1 LITRGTIRGIVAIT
15 LALILAPS
23 LFAQDWEF
31 VKEKDGI
38 KIYTRKEPGNDL
50 KSFRGIMEIR
60 STMARVTHLVGNVH
74 NHDWWDENVKEIK
87 ILYFEENKHFKY
99 YLVYDVP
106 WPLSDRDLCVDA
118 RVTDDPVTG
127 TRVIM
132 AKPLDNTVPVKEDV
146 VRITKY
152 WQKWTIQPLDKG
164 MIRLTLEGFVDP
176 GGSVPSWLYNMV
188 ITDTPLRVLSGVKER
203 VEIK

>member
-1 LITRGTIRGIVAIT
+1 MGRITSCFIAIGF
-15 LALILAPS
+15 ALILAPS
-23 LFAQDWEF
+23 LSAQNWEF
-31 VKEKDGI
+31 IKEKDGI
-38 KIYTRKEPGNDL
+38 KIYTRKEPGNEL
-50 KSFRGIMEIR
+50 KSFRGTMEIR

-74 NHDWWDENVKEIK
+74 NHDWWDENVKDIQ
-87 ILYFEENKHFKY
+87 ILYYEENKHFKY

-118 RVTDDPVTG
+118 KVTDDPMTG
-127 TRVIM
+127 GREILATPIEN
-132 AKPLDNTVPVKEDV
+132 LVPVKEDV
-146 VRITKY
+146 VRIKKY
-152 WQKWTIQPLDKG
+152 WQKWTIQPQDKG

-188 ITDTPLRVLSGVKER
+188 ITDTPLRVLSGVKDR